1 LDVEKRAEIYKRMQ
15 KIMDENVISIWVTHG
30 VRPVCMQKYVEP
42 DKLFPNGRLAP
53 WLMSIKK

>member
-1 LDVEKRAEIYKRMQ
+1 
-15 KIMDENVISIWVTHG
+15 MDENVISIWVTHG